1 MQVPPAGAFAWFFPF
16 CRACGWYLRHP
27 MARKR
32 RAKRR
37 KPRRGAGTFEPGWVV
52 PASNVLLCVNVLLL
66 AAVLRELN

>member
-1 MQVPPAGAFAWFFPF
+1 
-16 CRACGWYLRHP
+16 

-37 KPRRGAGTFEPGWVV
+37 KPRRGVGTFEPGWVV

-66 AAVLRELN
+66 AAVLRQLS

>member
-1 MQVPPAGAFAWFFPF
+1 
-16 CRACGWYLRHP
+16 

-37 KPRRGAGTFEPGWVV
+37 KSRRNAGAFEPGWVV

-66 AAVLRELN
+66 AAVLRELS